1 MVPPEKDR
9 EYQQIGFRQK
19 CQTHVATAMHAEG
32 ILGKDMKEQYLW
44 MLCMGEE
51 NYLKEEMGNTGNLK
65 MTPEILKKGGMFKPL

>member
-1 MVPPEKDR
+1 
-9 EYQQIGFRQK
+9 
-19 CQTHVATAMHAEG
+19 MHAEG